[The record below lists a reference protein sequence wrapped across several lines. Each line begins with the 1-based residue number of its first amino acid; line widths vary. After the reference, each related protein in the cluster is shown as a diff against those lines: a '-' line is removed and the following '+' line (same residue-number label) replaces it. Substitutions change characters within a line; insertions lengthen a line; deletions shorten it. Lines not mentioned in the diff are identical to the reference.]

1 MKKKNFG
8 ALFSSNTPATLSIS
22 ELAAWRQN
30 EEGSRLLV
38 PPIQRSI
45 VWSNEQIINY
55 WDSLLRGYPAGM
67 MMIHRV
73 EKSDSVPSNSGR
85 DANGTT
91 RTANEH
97 DFQLFDGQQRMT
109 AILLGL
115 GTGQM
120 RDSRRLWIDIG
131 LEPHKNSGLMFQ
143 LRMTSS
149 GQPFGYRPDAPNQKI
164 ELGKRRKAWRAL
176 SQDSD
181 TGTLQPTF
189 LDVKGKDIIDSSCA
203 IPFELVCESLHN
215 SGLDTTITQ
224 LSQQEGADLG
234 VIKNFATSLQA
245 ALASNVIL
253 QLMSSAI
260 VADQDEY
267 IRFFT
272 RLGQGGSRLS
282 DDELTYSIIKQQYPE
297 IHDRMKEIM
306 GGGTGRLASEVD
318 LVLATLRVAK
328 ILAPWKGAKEW
339 ELISRPTPTFV
350 SQLKDQERA
359 ATRSKFLELI
369 GLQNQTSL
377 LESTLK
383 AVRVA
388 LSYNASNHKEGLPNI
403 LLAGLPREL
412 VDVLLLFA
420 LKPDRDISRSD
431 FDRKTF
437 RAFVLYWLFFVYD
450 DAKAAW
456 SAFQHAKDENWLFSQ
471 ESVRNLLVAFE
482 KEGIVHGLP
491 KSDLLKEMRANVE
504 SIHPND
510 HLLRAWSDRFK
521 TADGEGERKPGEAL
535 RVLSTNLAHIKRAL
549 LWLQRKYIA
558 TKFPDYDPTSERDED
573 LPIDLDHIVPSSIFG
588 FDWRYKDSRLDL
600 KTYPSLASENF
611 RWGRSVIGNSLGNF
625 RWLDASDNR
634 ARGKGKYEA
643 LEEVDADMVKDPDNK
658 ALEGDANMVKD
669 PDDKAVEGD
678 ANMVK
683 DPDDKWNKI
692 ILKNDGEG
700 IWSRDDVA
708 NFQRLIDLRTLDLYE
723 QLLKDSGVENLIS
736 GQPQI

>member
-8 ALFSSNTPATLSIS
+8 ALFRSNKPATISIS

-164 ELGKRRKAWRAL
+164 ELGKRQAKWEAWRAL
-176 SQDSD
+176 SPDSD
-181 TGTLQPTF
+181 AAKLEPTF
-189 LDVKGKDIIDSSCA
+189 LNVKGKDIIDSRCA

-339 ELISRPTPTFV
+339 EVISRPTPTFV

-388 LSYNASNHKEGLPNI
+388 LSYNDSNHKEGLPNI

-437 RAFVLYWLFFVYD
+437 RTFVLYWLFFVYD

-471 ESVRNLLVAFE
+471 ESIHNLLVAFE
-482 KEGIVHGLP
+482 KEGIVHSLP
-491 KSDLLKEMRANVE
+491 KSNLLKEMRANVE

-510 HLLRAWSDRFK
+510 HLLRAWSERFK
-521 TADGEGERKPGEAL
+521 TADGEGERKLGEAL

-549 LWLQRKYIA
+549 LWLQREYIA

-634 ARGKGKYEA
+634 ARRDGMYQP
-643 LEEVDADMVKDPDNK
+643 LEGGADMVKGPD
-658 ALEGDANMVKD
+658 E
-669 PDDKAVEGD
+669 
-678 ANMVK
+678 
-683 DPDDKWNKI
+683 WNKI
-692 ILKNDGEG
+692 ISKTDGEV